1 MSVRIT
7 PSGAGSTTSPG
18 TRYPRS
24 APVPFDLTEV
34 TTEAATGV
42 DIEPRPQAPVV
53 EGPGPGTA
61 TELELGSEPT
71 MASRSEL
78 RAARRQRRRLMV
90 VCAVVI
96 AVCLALTIVVVGLAR
111 NRVAGSQSLPS
122 VGTGRIPGPAWSST
136 PGSIHPAN
144 PDALAS

>member
-7 PSGAGSTTSPG
+7 PNGAGSTTSPG

-24 APVPFDLTEV
+24 DPVPFDLTE
-34 TTEAATGV
+34 AAIGV
-42 DIEPRPQAPVV
+42 VIEPQAQAPVV
-53 EGPGPGTA
+53 GEPGPGAA
-61 TELELGSEPT
+61 TELEPGREPS

-90 VCAVVI
+90 VCAVII

-122 VGTGRIPGPAWSST
+122 VRTGRMPAPAWSST
-136 PGSIHPAN
+136 PSSTHPAN
-144 PDALAS
+144 PDARAS

>member
-24 APVPFDLTEV
+24 APTPFDLTE
-34 TTEAATGV
+34 AAIGV
-42 DIEPRPQAPVV
+42 DIEPQPQAPAV
-53 EGPGPGTA
+53 EEPGLGAA
-61 TELELGSEPT
+61 TCAAAELEPGREPP

-78 RAARRQRRRLMV
+78 RAARHQRRRLMV

-122 VGTGRIPGPAWSST
+122 VRTGRMPGPAWSTTPSST
-136 PGSIHPAN
+136 HPAN

>member
-34 TTEAATGV
+34 ATEAATGV

-53 EGPGPGTA
+53 EGPGTA
-61 TELELGSEPT
+61 TELEPGSEPT
-71 MASRSEL
+71 TASRSEL
-78 RAARRQRRRLMV
+78 RAARHQRRRLMV

-96 AVCLALTIVVVGLAR
+96 AVCLVLTIVVVGLAR

-122 VGTGRIPGPAWSST
+122 VRTGRIPGPAWSST
-136 PGSIHPAN
+136 PSSTRPAN

>member
-53 EGPGPGTA
+53 EGPGPATA
-61 TELELGSEPT
+61 TELEPGSEPT
-71 MASRSEL
+71 TASRSEL

-136 PGSIHPAN
+136 PSSTHPAN

>member
-24 APVPFDLTEV
+24 APIPFDLTE
-34 TTEAATGV
+34 AAIGV
-42 DIEPRPQAPVV
+42 DIETPPQAPVV
-53 EGPGPGTA
+53 EEPGPGSA
-61 TELELGSEPT
+61 TELEPGSEPT

-122 VGTGRIPGPAWSST
+122 VRTGRIPGPAWSST
-136 PGSIHPAN
+136 PSSTHPAN